1 MTDTPTAPGAR
12 PSRTKRRLLL
22 IGTALAAVSAGAGFA
37 WRALRA
43 PDLSAE
49 VAALFQQ
56 TFDDA
61 NGVAQPMAQWRG
73 RWLVVN
79 FWATW
84 CAPCVDEMPGLQRI
98 ARDFADRN
106 VAVVG
111 LGIDRA
117 DAIRRFQSELK
128 LEIPLLVAGAS
139 GTDVARAL
147 GNPMGA
153 LPYTVLISPDGR
165 VVNTRLGLI
174 KPETLRDWL
183 ESAS

>member
-1 MTDTPTAPGAR
+1 MTESNTAPAAR
-12 PSRTKRRLLL
+12 SPAKKRRLLL
-22 IGTALAAVSAGAGFA
+22 IGTALAALSAGAGFA
-37 WRALRA
+37 WRALRV
-43 PDLSAE
+43 SESSGE

-56 TFDDA
+56 TFEDA

-73 RWLVVN
+73 RWLVLN

-98 ARDFADRN
+98 ARDFANRN

-117 DAIRRFQSELK
+117 EAIRRFQSELK
-128 LEIPLLVAGAS
+128 LEIPLLVAGAR
-139 GTDVARAL
+139 GTDIARAL
-147 GNPMGA
+147 GNTIGA

-165 VVNTRLGLI
+165 VVNSRLGLI
-174 KPETLRDWL
+174 RPETLRDWL
-183 ESAS
+183 QSAS

>member
-1 MTDTPTAPGAR
+1 MTDIPTASAAR
-12 PSRTKRRLLL
+12 PSVTRRRLLL
-22 IGTALAAVSAGAGFA
+22 IGTALAAVSAGGLA
-37 WRALRA
+37 WRALRR
-43 PDLSAE
+43 PELSAE
-49 VAALFQQ
+49 VAGLFQQ

-61 NGVAQPMAQWRG
+61 NGVPQPMAQWRG

-84 CAPCVDEMPGLQRI
+84 CAPCVDEMPGLQRV

-128 LEIPLLVAGAS
+128 LEIPLLVAGTS
-139 GTDVARAL
+139 GTDIARAL

>member
-1 MTDTPTAPGAR
+1 MTDAHAAPGAR
-12 PSRTKRRLLL
+12 PSATKRRLLL
-22 IGTALAAVSAGAGFA
+22 IGTALVAVSAGGFA
-37 WRALRA
+37 WRALRV
-43 PDLSAE
+43 PELSAE

-73 RWLVVN
+73 RWLVLN

-84 CAPCVDEMPGLQRI
+84 CAPCVDEMPGLQRV
-98 ARDFADRN
+98 ARDFAERN
-106 VAVVG
+106 VSVVG
-111 LGIDRA
+111 LGIDRS

-139 GTDVARAL
+139 GTDIARAL
-147 GNPMGA
+147 GNTTGA

-174 KPETLRDWL
+174 RPETLRDWL